1 MAVEQQAVDL
11 RHEGS
16 VSAGTLSIRLYT
28 GGERLK
34 RAVGGLAA
42 CWALAGV
49 TVFIPIA
56 HFVLVPGFAI
66 AGPIV
71 ALRLYTQDQ
80 AMLHVEGHCPACHE
94 SATIELDAKD
104 KLPLWTY
111 CPKCRASVHIDKR

>member
-1 MAVEQQAVDL
+1 MSIERQAVDL
-11 RHEGS
+11 RHEDH
-16 VSAGTLSIRLYT
+16 VTAGELSIRIYSS
-28 GGERLK
+28 GERAK

-49 TVFIPIA
+49 TLFIPIA

-80 AMLHVEGHCPACHE
+80 AMLDVKGPCPACNE
-94 SATIELDAKD
+94 SVTIELDAKD

-111 CPKCRASVHIDKR
+111 CPQCRASVHIDKR